1 LLAVARAAVAAAAE
15 QRDYTPPALAAP
27 RDTPRAAFV
36 TLRRP
41 TARSAAASGARGPF
55 GARQGVLLPA
65 LDGVDSVDTQ
75 LRIALQKAGIGRQER
90 YAIGRF
96 TVTKLGP
103 EATR

>member
-1 LLAVARAAVAAAAE
+1 
-15 QRDYTPPALAAP
+15 
-27 RDTPRAAFV
+27 
-36 TLRRP
+36 
-41 TARSAAASGARGPF
+41 
-55 GARQGVLLPA
+55 VLLPA